1 MARNDS
7 FTTKRLEPKSGN
19 LHVNKVTAFGLS
31 VGCIVLAVTLQ
42 SCNGFA
48 TLELC
53 PHLKQSLLP
62 WRRIVHCPRLWNL
75 AMMDDSQSD
84 GMERR
89 NDDDERRSQRKVEQ
103 ERDRLEDL
111 NTRAFLKRRVRKL
124 PYEAARKWVQANLGA
139 NSQEEFLDL
148 VENGNLRTPYI
159 PKRSDVYYTETREW
173 ISWDHFLSGIFDDE
187 QPSAVRPQ
195 TGVFD

>member
-1 MARNDS
+1 MARSNH
-7 FTTKRLEPKSGN
+7 FTRKRLESKSGR
-19 LHVNKVTAFGLS
+19 LHGDRAIAFGFS
-31 VGCIVLAVTLQ
+31 IGWIVLAVTLRT
-42 SCNGFA
+42 CHGFA

-53 PHLKQSLLP
+53 PHLKHS
-62 WRRIVHCPRLWNL
+62 IVRCTRLWNL
-75 AMMDDSQSD
+75 AMIDDSQSD
-84 GMERR
+84 GIERR
-89 NDDDERRSQRKVEQ
+89 NDADGRRSQRKVEQ

-111 NTRAFLKRRVRKL
+111 NTQAFLKKRVRKL

-139 NSQEEFLDL
+139 NTKEEFLDL

-159 PKRSDVYYTETREW
+159 PRRPDDYYTETQEW
-173 ISWDHFLSGIFDDE
+173 ISWDHFLTGIFDDA